1 MRHKIAAIGN
11 KEALVLFESLG
22 IDCFYLEER
31 EELRRSLMVLAEK
44 NYAIIFLA
52 ENLVYMVEEELKELN
67 RRSLPTVTIIPMQ
80 PKKENLAL
88 ERMSNIAARATGVK
102 II

>member
-1 MRHKIAAIGN
+1 MQHKVAAIGN

-44 NYAIIFLA
+44 DYAIIFFA
-52 ENLVYMVEEELKELN
+52 ENLVHLVEDELKELN
-67 RRSLPTVTIIPMQ
+67 RRSLPAVTIIPMQ
-80 PKKENLAL
+80 PKTEGLAL
-88 ERMSNIAARATGVK
+88 NRMSDIAARATGVK